1 MKGGEGGERGEERGE
16 RGEKRERGDIEG
28 IQMNRS
34 VIRAKPTAGIFE
46 NPAFIGDPRI

>member
-1 MKGGEGGERGEERGE
+1 MKGGEGGEGGERGEE

-34 VIRAKPTAGIFE
+34 VIRAKPTS
-46 NPAFIGDPRI
+46 RILPS